1 MLNRGPLCLIED
13 LLTRDLCVVRNEEQC
28 QQQCRYGAYER
39 RGPLWCAM
47 RSNASSNASS
57 NAVTVLMNP
66 ILLMQEQHT

>member
-1 MLNRGPLCLIED
+1 
-13 LLTRDLCVVRNEEQC
+13 VVRNEEQC